1 MQGRWGAF
9 WASLGRNTERARKCY
24 REKYGVT
31 RRKYIVDLKLVS
43 VRVKI
48 SAEVLYLLGLFVWNQ
63 GMGEWLWKYQ
73 DVLGQAGWFGAVQGA
88 LGLVLTFS
96 LLLSPTNT
104 RVREGYPGRLSDT
117 QWVVH
122 LDKE

>member
-1 MQGRWGAF
+1 M
-9 WASLGRNTERARKCY
+9 
-24 REKYGVT
+24 
-31 RRKYIVDLKLVS
+31 DLKLVS

-48 SAEVLYLLGLFVWNQ
+48 TAEVLCLVGLFGWNQ
-63 GMGEWLWKYQ
+63 GMGGWLWKYQ

-88 LGLVLTFS
+88 LGLDLTFS
-96 LLLSPTNT
+96 LLLSSTNT
-104 RVREGYPGRLSDT
+104 RVWEGYPGRLSDT

>member
-1 MQGRWGAF
+1 MF
-9 WASLGRNTERARKCY
+9 ARFIWLDP
-24 REKYGVT
+24 GNGGMV
-31 RRKYIVDLKLVS
+31 V
-43 VRVKI
+43 
-48 SAEVLYLLGLFVWNQ
+48 EVL
-63 GMGEWLWKYQ
+63 
-73 DVLGQAGWFGAVQGA
+73 DVLGQASWFGTVQGA

>member
-1 MQGRWGAF
+1 M
-9 WASLGRNTERARKCY
+9 ASLGRNTERARKCY

-31 RRKYIVDLKLVS
+31 RWKYKVDLKLVS

-48 SAEVLYLLGLFVWNQ
+48 SAEVLCLLGLFGLIQ
-63 GMGEWLWKYQ
+63 GMGGWLWKYQ

-88 LGLVLTFS
+88 LGLDLTFS

-104 RVREGYPGRLSDT
+104 RVWEGYPGRLSDT